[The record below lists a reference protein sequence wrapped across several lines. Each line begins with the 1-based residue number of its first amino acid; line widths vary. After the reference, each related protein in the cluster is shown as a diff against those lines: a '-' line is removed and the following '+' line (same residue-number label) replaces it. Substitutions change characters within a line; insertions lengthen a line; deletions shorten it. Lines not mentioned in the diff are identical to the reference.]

1 MKKFTKVDFHN
12 GNYVKLKNRQWYIVV
27 NDFLVGRLNSV
38 SLSDYDDNLKHKGE
52 GYDYLDVV
60 EVRDYDVIIAGI
72 NDEKA
77 VFRNSILWKSSK
89 SFGDE
94 NESLVKYHRA
104 MWNDIADGKVLNP
117 GEWIERNYC
126 GPVCRN
132 NFACEEAYI
141 RKVGNVDNFRNICA
155 YCPIIPTEEDEC
167 CCGLY
172 DDEKDEDEKK
182 RIAGEIAELD
192 WK

>member
-12 GNYVKLKNRQWYIVV
+12 GNYVKLRNRQWYIVV

-52 GYDYLDVV
+52 GYDYLDIA

-72 NDEKA
+72 NDAKA
-77 VFRNSILWKSSK
+77 IIRNTLLWKSSK

-117 GEWIERNYC
+117 REWIERNYC

-141 RKVGNVDNFRNICA
+141 RKVGNVDNFRSICA
-155 YCPIIPTEEDEC
+155 YCPITPTEKDEC
-167 CCGLY
+167 YCGLY
-172 DDEKDEDEKK
+172 DDEKKMKKK
-182 RIAGEIAELD
+182 RRGLRERLQS
-192 WK
+192 